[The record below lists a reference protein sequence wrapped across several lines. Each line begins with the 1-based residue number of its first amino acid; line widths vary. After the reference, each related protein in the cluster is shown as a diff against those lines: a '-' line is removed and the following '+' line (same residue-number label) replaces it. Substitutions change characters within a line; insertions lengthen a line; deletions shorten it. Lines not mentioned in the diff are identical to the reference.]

1 MYYEFGRTYFGPF
14 LLGFTRWLN
23 SEILQH
29 KINKVF
35 FFARDGYMMEKAFK
49 LVNQESVDEKY
60 VYFSRK
66 SIRQALLHR
75 CTDYADSLR
84 YISATIYISFGGLLE
99 YYGFDESERIKLAKR
114 YSLDLQDDFEVN
126 HLAANIR
133 IEKIYD
139 DLRDEINKKS
149 REQDVLL
156 LKYIKQNNI
165 NGEVGIVDI
174 GWQGSMQYY
183 LETFFAVHGLDVQ
196 LTGYYVGILPKK
208 ILLGKTYGFLY
219 DMNNKKLRKKV
230 LCFSGGLERMF
241 QSLEGSTY
249 GYKEVSGEIQP
260 ILNTFEYAD
269 NPEIQAYIIEIQR
282 GALDFIVENS
292 NCETLDKVLCHE
304 LIRLGVAPTL
314 KEVKLFSPFYNTDG
328 AKEYY
333 ISQKMLY
340 QYNFREFRHA
350 LCNSPW
356 KTGFLKSVLKV
367 PFPYFWIYML
377 LKK

>member
-49 LVNQESVDEKY
+49 LVNQESVYEKY

-75 CTDYADSLR
+75 CIDYTDSLR

-99 YYGFDESERIKLAKR
+99 YYGFDESERIRLAKS
-114 YSLDLQDDFEVN
+114 YSLDLQHDFEVN

-133 IEKIYD
+133 VKKIYD
-139 DLRDEINKKS
+139 DLREEINKKS

-156 LKYIKQNNI
+156 LKYIKQNDI

-183 LETFFAVHGLDVQ
+183 LETFFAVHSLDVQ

-241 QSLEGSTY
+241 QSLELCGSSTA
-249 GYKEVSGEIQP
+249 KLK
-260 ILNTFEYAD
+260 ILSA
-269 NPEIQAYIIEIQR
+269 R
-282 GALDFIVENS
+282 
-292 NCETLDKVLCHE
+292 
-304 LIRLGVAPTL
+304 R
-314 KEVKLFSPFYNTDG
+314 
-328 AKEYY
+328 
-333 ISQKMLY
+333 
-340 QYNFREFRHA
+340 
-350 LCNSPW
+350 
-356 KTGFLKSVLKV
+356 
-367 PFPYFWIYML
+367 
-377 LKK
+377 

>member
-49 LVNQESVDEKY
+49 LVNHESVYEKY

-75 CTDYADSLR
+75 CIDYTDSLR

-99 YYGFDESERIKLAKR
+99 YYGFDESERIRLAKS
-114 YSLDLQDDFEVN
+114 YSLDLQHDFEVN

-133 IEKIYD
+133 VKKIYD
-139 DLRDEINKKS
+139 DLREEINKKS

-156 LKYIKQNNI
+156 LKYIKQNDI

-183 LETFFAVHGLDVQ
+183 LETFFAVHSLDVQ

-249 GYKEVSGEIQP
+249 GYKEVSGKIQP

-269 NPEIQAYIIEIQR
+269 NPEIQAYIIEIQK

-340 QYNFREFRHA
+340 KYNFREFRHA